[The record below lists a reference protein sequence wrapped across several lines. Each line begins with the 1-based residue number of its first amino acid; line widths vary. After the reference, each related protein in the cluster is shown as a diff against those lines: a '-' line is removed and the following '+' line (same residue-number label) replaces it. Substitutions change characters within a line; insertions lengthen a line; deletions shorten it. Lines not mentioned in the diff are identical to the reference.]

1 MIDVHATADAAR
13 REMASAEAAFTTEV
27 AGGRKL
33 ERPRWPVLPDD
44 TPVNILALATAIA
57 DMAHD
62 WAEFEALRLSR
73 PYLVRCGGP
82 CIRPLPLEES
92 R

>member
-1 MIDVHATADAAR
+1 MIDVHATADAVR
-13 REMASAEAAFTTEV
+13 REIASAEVHYRSRRQPKARASAVTGAAKGHT
-27 AGGRKL
+27 GQ
-33 ERPRWPVLPDD
+33 RPLLDHCH
-44 TPVNILALATAIA
+44 A

-82 CIRPLPLEES
+82 RIRPLPLEES